1 MADDR
6 GLPDD
11 AAVRPQRTR
20 LGRGDSGAHGGGSLL
35 DGRLPSRAPERAIA
49 FGDMPIDISMFAV
62 VGASVAMGDAPDEVL
77 RAATTETASVEDD
90 GFATT
95 LADLGLVPFGHSA

>member
-1 MADDR
+1 
-6 GLPDD
+6 
-11 AAVRPQRTR
+11 
-20 LGRGDSGAHGGGSLL
+20 
-35 DGRLPSRAPERAIA
+35 
-49 FGDMPIDISMFAV
+49 MPIDISMFAV